1 MPPEQS
7 EYDGKAAR
15 ADGPEQGGEGTSRY
29 EVDREV
35 QHALDRLTLL
45 INASEALASTLDVEK
60 ALRRLCRTLVPGLAD
75 LCAVDLL
82 DEQGRLHRLVVEPRD
97 AEKISPGVYEGM
109 LPSAEGSAASCAR
122 ALLAAGPALVPGM
135 RPLHEA
141 ADPLHARELEFFER
155 TAADTAVVA
164 PLRARRQV
172 LGVLTLVRT
181 ERDAALDADSLPLV
195 EELAHRAAM
204 AVDNARLHSEAE
216 HTAERLQRSLL
227 PDLPTEGPLELAARY
242 QPAVATA
249 RVGGDWY
256 DAFVLNDGA
265 MALIIGDVAGHDL
278 RAAVTMS
285 QMRNMLRGIA
295 CDRKEPPGKI
305 LARLAA
311 ATHILYPNQTLTC
324 IYALV
329 EKLSP
334 DKPWQLCYAVAGHPA
349 PLLVTYEG
357 ETRFLMGGRS
367 MLLGMDPDE
376 YRPDAKETLPPR
388 STVLLYTDGLVER
401 REEGLERG
409 MARLRQHAAALAREP
424 LETFC
429 DELLDAL
436 VSEGTDDVAL
446 VAVRTAAPHAGPAV
460 ATP

>member
-1 MPPEQS
+1 MLPEQS
-7 EYDGKAAR
+7 EHNGRVAR
-15 ADGPEQGGEGTSRY
+15 ESGPEQGGEGIRRY

-45 INASEALASTLDVEK
+45 INASEALASTLDVET

-75 LCAVDLL
+75 WCAVDLL
-82 DEQGRLHRLVVEPRD
+82 DEQGRLHRLVVEHRD
-97 AEKISPGVYEGM
+97 AEKISAGVHEGI
-109 LPSAEGSAASCAR
+109 LPPVEGSAASCAR
-122 ALLAAGPALVPGM
+122 ALLAAGPALVSGI

-155 TAADTAVVA
+155 MAADTAVVA

-172 LGVLTLVRT
+172 LGVLNLVRT
-181 ERDAALDADSLPLV
+181 GRDAALGADSLPLV
-195 EELAHRAAM
+195 EDLAHRVAL
-204 AVDNARLHSEAE
+204 AVDNARLHSEAQR
-216 HTAERLQRSLL
+216 TAERLQRSLL

-242 QPAVATA
+242 QPAVASA

-334 DKPWQLCYAVAGHPA
+334 DEPWQLCYAVAGHPA
-349 PLLVTYEG
+349 PLLVTHEG

-376 YRPDAKETLPPR
+376 HRPDATEPLPPC
-388 STVLLYTDGLVER
+388 STVLLYTDGLIER

-409 MARLRQHAAALAREP
+409 LARLRQHAAALAREP

-429 DELLDAL
+429 DKLLSGLAN
-436 VSEGTDDVAL
+436 EGTDDIAL
-446 VAVRTAAPHAGPAV
+446 VAVRTAAPQTGLAV